1 MAELIW
7 TEKAVASLEDVYDYI
22 ADSSPYYAR
31 HQITAVMNITERL
44 KLFPESGR
52 HIPEFSHLPHRELVV
67 NALRIVYRY
76 ESTHGRIYIINVIH
90 GSRLLQEDMLSE
102 HGS

>member
-7 TEKAVASLEDVYDYI
+7 AEKAVASLEDIYDYI

-31 HQITAVMNITERL
+31 YQIITVMKIIERL

-52 HIPEFSHLPHRELVV
+52 HIPEFSHLPHRELLV

-76 ESTHGRIYIINVIH
+76 DPAQGRIYIVNVIH
-90 GSRLLQEDMLSE
+90 GSRLLKEGMVAEKS
-102 HGS
+102 S

>member
-7 TEKAVASLEDVYDYI
+7 TEKAVASLEDIHDYI

-31 HQITAVMNITERL
+31 YQITAVLKITERL

-52 HIPEFSHLPHRELVV
+52 HIPEFTHLPHRELIV
-67 NALRIVYRY
+67 NALRIIYRY
-76 ESTHGRIYIINVIH
+76 DATQERIYIVNVIH
-90 GSRLLQEDMLSE
+90 GSRLLKDGMLVE
-102 HGS
+102 Q

>member
-7 TEKAVASLEDVYDYI
+7 TEKAVASLEDIHDYI

-31 HQITAVMNITERL
+31 YQITSVMKILERL
-44 KLFPESGR
+44 KDLPESGR
-52 HIPEFSHLPHRELVV
+52 HIPEFPHLPHRELIV

-76 ESTHGRIYIINVIH
+76 DPAQARVYIINVIH
-90 GSRLLQEDMLSE
+90 GSRLLKEAMLAE
-102 HGS
+102 Q